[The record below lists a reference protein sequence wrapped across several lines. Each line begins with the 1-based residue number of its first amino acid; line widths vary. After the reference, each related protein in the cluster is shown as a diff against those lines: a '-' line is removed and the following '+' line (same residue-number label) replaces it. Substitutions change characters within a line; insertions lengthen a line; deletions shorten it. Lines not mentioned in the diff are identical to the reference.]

1 LAAIRHTTFDYFL
14 CLEDEHMDEQAMMD
28 EIMATIKN
36 LPSEKLADVLGF
48 LKTLTGETDDQ
59 WDDDFELLTMRRM
72 GQEK

>member
-1 LAAIRHTTFDYFL
+1 
-14 CLEDEHMDEQAMMD
+14 MDEQAMMD